1 MRRASRMNI
10 DTGISFREAPG
21 GARVIEMNVAQENMA
36 NVLHGKTGLA
46 KIDNYIFESRFCAG
60 IEQCDALLRL
70 DSSSCD
76 NAWPSEVPRIKNVN
90 GQARTY

>member
-21 GARVIEMNVAQENMA
+21 GAGVVEMNMAQENMA

-60 IEQCDALLRL
+60 IEERDAVLRFEG
-70 DSSSCD
+70 SGCD
-76 NAWPSEVPRIKNVN
+76 NA
-90 GQARTY
+90 